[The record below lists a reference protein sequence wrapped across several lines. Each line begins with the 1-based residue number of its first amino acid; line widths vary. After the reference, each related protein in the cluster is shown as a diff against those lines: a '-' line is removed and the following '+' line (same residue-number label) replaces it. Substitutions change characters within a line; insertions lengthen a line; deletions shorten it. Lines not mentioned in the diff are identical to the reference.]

1 MVESSFSN
9 RSVNKNHGN
18 VICAK
23 RLFVEKK
30 L

>member
-1 MVESSFSN
+1 MAESSFSN

-18 VICAK
+18 VICGK

-30 L
+30 